1 MGRTVAAA
9 LVVAVLAAAASSA
22 AWADSPPPVAARAAI
37 VANGASGEVLWEENA
52 DRRVAIASITKLMTV
67 LVALEQARPN
77 AVVTV
82 APQATIV
89 GESSIY
95 LVPGEQLPLR
105 DLIGAALVQSA
116 NDAAYAIATYVG
128 GGDVDRFV
136 DLMNAEAQRLGLRDT
151 HFVRPDGLDVAG
163 HYSSTRDVLTLA
175 RVAMRKPVV
184 RHFVRMRRARIAGG
198 RTLSTWN
205 DLLGTYA
212 GTIGVKTGHTAAAG
226 WSEVAAARRT
236 GVTIYAV
243 ILGSP
248 SRGRRNDDL
257 ASLLD
262 WGFSQ
267 YVRVPVISTDHVYA
281 TAGVPYGGARVRLS
295 AAEPA
300 YAVVRVG
307 QPLVE
312 TVVAPAMLD
321 LPVVAGHTYGRVCV
335 RSERKS
341 LGCRPL
347 LAADDVAALGLVER
361 VGWYAGRAW
370 HHAGELLGSVF

>member
-175 RVAMRKPVV
+175 RVTMRKPD
-184 RHFVRMRRARIAGG
+184 
-198 RTLSTWN
+198 